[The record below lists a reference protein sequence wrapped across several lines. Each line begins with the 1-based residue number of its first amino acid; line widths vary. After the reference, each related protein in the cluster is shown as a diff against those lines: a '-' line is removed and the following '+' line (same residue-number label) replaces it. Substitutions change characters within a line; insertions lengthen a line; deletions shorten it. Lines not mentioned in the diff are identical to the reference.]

1 MVWGD
6 WNPTARDDN
15 KETMVKKYSRE
26 INFDNVPNFR
36 DLGGLRAR
44 GGRSVVRRRV
54 FRSSEFS
61 NMTRNDYDRLTKEIR
76 LAAVIDLRSA
86 EERERQGIG
95 LLSETGIK
103 FHNISFLTDGGNKNA
118 DEKRFT
124 EFPGM
129 GEFYVYLVKNKWFG
143 QRIVEALEIIAAPE
157 NHPLVFHCAVGKDR
171 TGLLAA
177 FLLSALGVADK
188 DVIEDYALS
197 GPPMQII
204 IKRLNSKPETAGFVT
219 RIPAYFWGAAPES
232 MDLLLATLKKD
243 YGSTVG
249 YLKENGADS
258 SLVKRLEKA
267 LLV

>member
-1 MVWGD
+1 M
-6 WNPTARDDN
+6 AE
-15 KETMVKKYSRE
+15 KFSRE

-44 GGRSVVRRRV
+44 GGCKVAERRV

-61 NMTRNDYDRLTKEIR
+61 YMTRNDFNRLTGEIG
-76 LAAVIDLRSA
+76 LASVIDLRSA
-86 EERERQGIG
+86 EERERAGIG
-95 LLSETGIK
+95 LLSETSIK
-103 FHNISFLTDGGNKNA
+103 FHNISFLTDGGNKKA
-118 DEKRFT
+118 DEKRYT

-129 GEFYVYLVKNKWFG
+129 GEFYIYLTGNKRFG
-143 QRIVEALEIIAAPE
+143 QRIVEALEVIAAPE

-188 DVIEDYALS
+188 DIIADYAMS
-197 GPPMQII
+197 GPPMQLI

-219 RIPAYFWGAAPES
+219 RIPAYFWDAMPES
-232 MDLLLATLKKD
+232 MALLLNALKKE
-243 YGSTVG
+243 YGSVEG
-249 YLKENGADS
+249 YLKTNGADA

-267 LLV
+267 LLD